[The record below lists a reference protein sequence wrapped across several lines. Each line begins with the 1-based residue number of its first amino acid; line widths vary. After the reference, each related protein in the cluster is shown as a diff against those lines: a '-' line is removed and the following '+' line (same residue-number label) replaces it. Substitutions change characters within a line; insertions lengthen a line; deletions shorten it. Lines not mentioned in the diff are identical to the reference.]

1 MKLISFA
8 VKFRAQMTT
17 SQKGK
22 TDNSLQH
29 YGYVPTI
36 MKYCP
41 VIHGVLGLDEHC
53 PATYTR
59 GAA

>member
-36 MKYCP
+36 MGPKDNF
-41 VIHGVLGLDEHC
+41 VQKTQML
-53 PATYTR
+53 
-59 GAA
+59 